1 MQVNQC
7 EKARSHRHHLQQRM
21 PVGDRDF
28 VADGCESP
36 FQLVDR
42 GETHAGEDL
51 KHTTREI
58 LEAFQNFL

>member
-1 MQVNQC
+1 MFILFALLTV
-7 EKARSHRHHLQQRM
+7 AADAMQRM